1 MSDGSPFDETKWYKV
16 AMNSYRGNGGGE
28 LLTKGAGIP
37 HDSLQSRIVYESE
50 RDQRYYLMKEIEKEE
65 EIPQGS
71 HGLRRNR
78 RVILQLWEVR
88 AIMSTENRNHPIQT
102 KEAQIMERT
111 RLDDMLERYGEVCTQ
126 KVAAQLLNVVPR
138 TIHRMLEEGRLRRV
152 DRRVDVRSICEYIE
166 NPKQANFVAK
176 AKNTRPR
183 NTMSESDFFA
193 AAQQGRWA
201 PRR

>member
-1 MSDGSPFDETKWYKV
+1 
-16 AMNSYRGNGGGE
+16 
-28 LLTKGAGIP
+28 
-37 HDSLQSRIVYESE
+37 
-50 RDQRYYLMKEIEKEE
+50 
-65 EIPQGS
+65 
-71 HGLRRNR
+71 
-78 RVILQLWEVR
+78 
-88 AIMSTENRNHPIQT
+88 
-102 KEAQIMERT
+102 MERT

-152 DRRVDVRSICEYIE
+152 DVRSICEYIE

-193 AAQQGRWA
+193 AARQGRWA
-201 PRR
+201 LRR